1 LSLNGDTKSYHS
13 CCKTNLGLEVLGKR
27 ADGYH
32 DLNTLF
38 FRLDNPFD
46 VFTVTRSDAYELVIS
61 GSSIASD
68 SSNLVTKAFQRC
80 SDFAGIGLP
89 KVKIE
94 LQKRVPHGAGL
105 GGGSADAAKAIE
117 IFSELVVELAPEV
130 KMQIA
135 SSLGADVP
143 FFLLS
148 GNAAVASGKGDVLEP
163 AAIDSK
169 YPIVIV
175 KPTDISIPTADA
187 YKALQLTDRTP
198 TNFIEAISAP
208 LSTWRDTITNDFEA
222 AAFEWHPMLKQLK
235 QQLYDNR
242 AEFALMSGS
251 GSSLFGVY
259 TDSEIVEKAVK
270 EFQKD
275 KLLEV
280 FLANTNLNQGE
291 VS

>member
-13 CCKTNLGLEVLGKR
+13 CCKINLGLEVLGKR

-135 SSLGADVP
+135 SSLGADVS

-148 GNAAVASGKGDVLEP
+148 WNAAVASGKGDVLEP

-259 TDSEIVEKAVK
+259 TDSEIAEKAVK

>member
-13 CCKTNLGLEVLGKR
+13 CCKINLGLEVLGKR

-259 TDSEIVEKAVK
+259 TDSEIAEKAVE

>member
-1 LSLNGDTKSYHS
+1 LNGDTKSYHS
-13 CCKTNLGLEVLGKR
+13 CCKINLGLEVLGKR

-259 TDSEIVEKAVK
+259 TDSEIAEKAVK

>member
-13 CCKTNLGLEVLGKR
+13 CCKINLGLEVLGKR

-235 QQLYDNR
+235 QQLYESR